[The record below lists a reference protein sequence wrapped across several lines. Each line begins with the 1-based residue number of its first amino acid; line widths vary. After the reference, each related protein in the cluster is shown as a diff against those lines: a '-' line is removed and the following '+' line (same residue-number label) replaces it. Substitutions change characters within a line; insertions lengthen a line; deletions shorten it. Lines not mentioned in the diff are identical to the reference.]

1 MQKRKLTLIG
11 AGSAMF
17 TQGFVMDLINNTNG
31 YQWHIALVDI
41 DERVLLS
48 VAKLTEKMIE
58 YKKSDITLSYTT
70 DRREALADADYVV
83 VTIGVGGRRAWE
95 QDVYIPRK
103 YGVMQPVG
111 DTAMPGGISRA
122 MRMVPAMIDIAR
134 DVKVICPDAV
144 FINYSNPMAVIC
156 KAVAK
161 KVGIQMTGLCIGV
174 PATVW
179 YIADTAGLPK
189 NECTAYWGGINHCTF
204 IYDFMHKGKD
214 AWPAVLNA
222 LEEYDLTDF
231 DDVID
236 PYMGGEKKKKVGE
249 PFAWWFLKNH
259 GAYLAP
265 GDRHVTE
272 FFTEYFP
279 SGEYYGRVLGK
290 DMFSFEGTIESG
302 DLIHQRA
309 MDTAE
314 SDEPLTDE
322 FFQRFLGEHGQLM
335 EIIWSVENDENKV
348 FSGNVVNNGTLPGI
362 SDDAVVEV
370 PCVAG
375 AHGIKPVP
383 QPQFPAVFAAHTN
396 RFLACIDLAVE
407 AALTGNRKYF
417 AQAILMGGY
426 LQDKDMAEKMADELL
441 DAQKEY
447 LPQF

>member
-1 MQKRKLTLIG
+1 
-11 AGSAMF
+11 
-17 TQGFVMDLINNTNG
+17 
-31 YQWHIALVDI
+31 
-41 DERVLLS
+41 
-48 VAKLTEKMIE
+48 
-58 YKKSDITLSYTT
+58 
-70 DRREALADADYVV
+70 
-83 VTIGVGGRRAWE
+83 
-95 QDVYIPRK
+95 
-103 YGVMQPVG
+103 
-111 DTAMPGGISRA
+111 
-122 MRMVPAMIDIAR
+122 
-134 DVKVICPDAV
+134 
-144 FINYSNPMAVIC
+144 
-156 KAVAK
+156 
-161 KVGIQMTGLCIGV
+161 
-174 PATVW
+174 
-179 YIADTAGLPK
+179 
-189 NECTAYWGGINHCTF
+189 
-204 IYDFMHKGKD
+204 
-214 AWPAVLNA
+214 
-222 LEEYDLTDF
+222 
-231 DDVID
+231 
-236 PYMGGEKKKKVGE
+236 
-249 PFAWWFLKNH
+249 
-259 GAYLAP
+259 
-265 GDRHVTE
+265 
-272 FFTEYFP
+272 
-279 SGEYYGRVLGK
+279 LGK